1 MQGFQV
7 TFFTEEGRH
16 HGHQQGH
23 VWLMEVAQSI
33 GITGITTA
41 MGVQGIGRDGKLH
54 SAHFFELTD
63 QPVEVTMALSPQQC
77 SALFERLEQEK
88 ANVFYVKAPVEFG
101 VLGKVGAD
109 GS

>member
-16 HGHQQGH
+16 HGHQPVH
-23 VWLMEVAQSI
+23 AWLAEVAKSI
-33 GITGITTA
+33 GITGATTTLG
-41 MGVQGIGRDGKLH
+41 MQGIGRDGRLH

-63 QPVEVTMALSPQQC
+63 QPVEVTMALTPPQC
-77 SALFERLEQEK
+77 AALFERLEAEQ

-101 VLGKVGAD
+101 VLGKGAAQ
-109 GS
+109 